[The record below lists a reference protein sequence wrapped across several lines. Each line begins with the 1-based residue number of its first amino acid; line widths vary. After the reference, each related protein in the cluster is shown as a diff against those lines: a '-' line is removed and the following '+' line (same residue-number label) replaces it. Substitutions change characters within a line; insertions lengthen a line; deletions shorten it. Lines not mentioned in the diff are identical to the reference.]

1 MELGHL
7 SDELAFITLISISG
21 RHFYDLLE
29 SLLALSGFIC
39 SPSVSAWIGWMVK

>member
-21 RHFYDLLE
+21 RHFCALLE
-29 SLLALSGFIC
+29 SLLALSVFIC
-39 SPSVSAWIGWMVK
+39 SPSVSTRMGSMVK